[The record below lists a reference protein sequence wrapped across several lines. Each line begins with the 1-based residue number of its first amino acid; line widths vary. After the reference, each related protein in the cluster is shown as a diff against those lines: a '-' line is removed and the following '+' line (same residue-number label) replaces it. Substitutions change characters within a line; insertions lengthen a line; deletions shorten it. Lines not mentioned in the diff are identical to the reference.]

1 MAGMKD
7 APRVTVSSAAQ
18 LRAWLVENHASSS
31 GVWLVRPRP
40 GPDRDAPSYDEL
52 IEELLAFGW
61 IDGQYAPIDADT
73 SMLWITHRKPR
84 SGWSRLSKERVARVQ
99 AAGRMT
105 PAGAAV
111 IEAAQADGS
120 WALLDDVE
128 ALVVPP
134 DLEAALAARPGA
146 REHWD
151 GFGPGA
157 RKVVLTWIV
166 TARRPDTRAA
176 RVEEAARSAE
186 QGVPARR

>member
-7 APRVTVSSAAQ
+7 APRVAVSSAAQ

-31 GVWLVRPRP
+31 GVRPRP
-40 GPDRDAPSYDEL
+40 GPDRDAPTYDEL

-61 IDGQYAPIDADT
+61 IDGQYAPIDADS

-99 AAGRMT
+99 AAGRMM

-134 DLEAALAARPGA
+134 DLEVALAARPGA

-186 QGVPARR
+186 EGVPARR

>member
-1 MAGMKD
+1 MPGFRD
-7 APRVTVSSAAQ
+7 APRVPVSTAAE
-18 LRAWLVENHASSS
+18 LRAWLVEHHDSSS
-31 GVWLVRPRP
+31 GVWLLRPRP
-40 GPDRDAPSYDEL
+40 APGRTVPSYDEL

-61 IDGQYAPIDADT
+61 IDGQAATLDQDT
-73 SMLWITHRKPR
+73 AMLWVTRRRPG

-99 AAGRMT
+99 ASGRME

-111 IEAAQADGS
+111 IAAAQADGS
-120 WALLDDVE
+120 WTLLDEVE

-151 GFGPGA
+151 AFTPGA
-157 RKVVLTWIV
+157 RKVLLASIV
-166 TARRPDTRAA
+166 TARRPATRAA

-186 QGVPARR
+186 RGVPARR